1 MEELLAPLEALIG
14 IHSTAD
20 RPGEL
25 HRALGLVLDLLGP
38 GFEIRRFES
47 GGKPSALVTHPDR
60 PGRPRVI
67 LNAHLDVV
75 PGTPDQ
81 FRAHRDGDR
90 LYGRGA
96 HDMKAA
102 ALVLATVFRELAG
115 RLPYPIALQLV
126 TDEEMGG
133 FDGTGHQ
140 LEAGVRGDFVII
152 GEQSGLRVVTESKG
166 LVRARLI
173 APGQA
178 AHAAYPW
185 LGSNALLTLMSAIEK
200 LLGRYPLPTA
210 EAWATTV
217 NVARIETTNEAVNQ
231 VPADATAWL
240 DIRCPP
246 EDTDFAARS
255 PAQIEAHLRQVTG
268 STVEVLVEA
277 VGTPHR
283 ADPDSAG
290 VRALREAIQ
299 TVGHPGSLLRKHG
312 AADSRF
318 YFPLGIDAVIFGPTG
333 DGQHGPSEY
342 LEISS
347 LRPYHDALSA
357 FLQSTSLFDT
367 PGAPSPTAPRPPRP

>member
-1 MEELLAPLEALIG
+1 MEQLLAPLEALIG
-14 IHSTAD
+14 IRSTAD

-25 HRALGLVLDLLGP
+25 HRALGLALDLVGP

-47 GGKPSALVTHPDR
+47 RGRPSALVTHPDR

-81 FRAHRDGDR
+81 FRARREGDR

-102 ALVLATVFRELAG
+102 ALTLATVFRETAG
-115 RLPYPIALQLV
+115 ALPYPIALQLV
-126 TDEEMGG
+126 TDEEIGG

-140 LEAGVRGDFVII
+140 LGHGVRGDFVII

-173 APGQA
+173 ASGRT

-185 LGSNALLTLMSAIEK
+185 LGSNALLTLITATQRLME
-200 LLGRYPLPTA
+200 RYPTPA
-210 EAWATTV
+210 EEAWVTTV
-217 NVARIETTNEAVNQ
+217 NLARIATGNEAVNQ

-240 DIRCPP
+240 DLRHPP
-246 EDTDFAARS
+246 EDTDLTGRDAAS
-255 PAQIEAHLRQVTG
+255 IAEHLRSITG
-268 STVEVLVEA
+268 PEVTVEVDS
-277 VGTPHR
+277 VGAPHR
-283 ADPDSAG
+283 ADPGSVQ
-290 VRALREAIQ
+290 VRALQEAIR

-312 AADSRF
+312 AADGRF
-318 YFPLGIDAVIFGPTG
+318 YFGLGIDAVIFGPTG
-333 DGQHGPSEY
+333 DDQHGPAEY
-342 LEISS
+342 LDLSS
-347 LRPYHDALSA
+347 LQPYHDAILQ
-357 FLQSTSLFDT
+357 FLKSTPISYAD
-367 PGAPSPTAPRPPRP
+367 

>member
-1 MEELLAPLEALIG
+1 MEELLEALIG

-25 HRALGLVLDLLGP
+25 HRALGLVLDLIGP

-47 GGKPSALVTHPDR
+47 RGRPSVLVTHPDR

-81 FRAHRDGDR
+81 FRARREGDR

-102 ALVLATVFRELAG
+102 ALVLATVFRELAAD
-115 RLPYPIALQLV
+115 LPFPIALQLV
-126 TDEEMGG
+126 TDEEVGG

-140 LEAGVRGDFVII
+140 LDQGVRGDFVVI

-166 LVRARLI
+166 LARVRLI
-173 APGQA
+173 ASGQA

-185 LGSNALLTLMSAIEK
+185 LGSNALLTLMSAIDE
-200 LLGRYPLPTA
+200 LFRRYPLPSA

-217 NVARIETTNEAVNQ
+217 NLARIETTNDAVNQ

-240 DIRCPP
+240 DIRYPP
-246 EDTDFAARS
+246 EDTDLTGHS
-255 PAQIEAHLRQVTG
+255 PDEIAEHLRSVTG
-268 STVEVLVEA
+268 PEVEVLVEA

-283 ADPDSAG
+283 ADPESVE
-290 VRALREAIQ
+290 VRALRAA
-299 TVGHPGSLLRKHG
+299 VRSLGHPGTLLRKHG

-333 DGQHGPSEY
+333 DGQHGPAEY
-342 LEISS
+342 VELSS
-347 LRPYHDALSA
+347 LPLYHDALTE
-357 FLQSTSLFDT
+357 FLKSTSLLGT
-367 PGAPSPTAPRPPRP
+367 PEAVP

>member
-1 MEELLAPLEALIG
+1 MEELLAQVEALIG
-14 IHSTAD
+14 IRSTAD

-25 HRALGLVLDLLGP
+25 HRALGFVLDLVGP

-47 GGKPSALVTHPDR
+47 RGRPSALVSHPDR

-75 PGTPDQ
+75 PGRPDQ
-81 FRAHRDGDR
+81 FRARREGDR

-102 ALVLATVFRELAG
+102 ALVLATVFRELAAE
-115 RLPYPIALQLV
+115 LPYPIALQLV
-126 TDEEMGG
+126 TDEEVGG

-140 LEAGVRGDFVII
+140 LDRGVRGDFVII

-166 LVRARLI
+166 LVRARVT
-173 APGQA
+173 ATGRA

-185 LGSNALLTLMSAIEK
+185 LGSNALLTLLSAVDR
-200 LLGRYPLPTA
+200 LLTRYPVPDRET
-210 EAWATTV
+210 WTTTV
-217 NVARIETTNEAVNQ
+217 NLARIETTNEAANQ
-231 VPADATAWL
+231 VPADASAWL
-240 DIRCPP
+240 DIRYPP
-246 EDTDFAARS
+246 EDTDLAAR
-255 PAQIEAHLRQVTG
+255 PTAAITEHLRAVTG
-268 STVEVLVEA
+268 PEVAVEIEA

-290 VRALREAIQ
+290 VRKLREAIRA
-299 TVGHPGSLLRKHG
+299 TGHPGSLLRKHG

-318 YFPLGIDAVIFGPTG
+318 YFPLGVDAVIFGPTG
-333 DGQHGPSEY
+333 DGQHGPDEY

-347 LRPYHDALSA
+347 LAPYRDALRY
-357 FLQSTSLFDT
+357 FLFSYDGL
-367 PGAPSPTAPRPPRP
+367 PPSPTATDASRP